1 MLIKKLCQSAL
12 SLCLISASALATEQF
27 SDNFNALITQHK
39 LPGAVVL
46 IKKGDKTIHYSA
58 YGKVNI
64 EQAQPMQKNAIF
76 RLYSMSKP
84 ITAVALL
91 QLVEQEKVSLQ
102 ADIRTY
108 LPSFEPF
115 EFDGEPQIVTVHQL
129 LSHTA
134 GFGYGGGLKSWVDIR
149 YLLANPLSRNNN
161 LTDLVDDLSGIDLK
175 FTPGSKFEYSIA
187 SDIQGA
193 IIEAVTNM
201 QLDEYLQKNVFMPLN
216 MQDTGFYVPTSKQHR
231 LVDMYEYDASTF
243 EEAYVFN
250 QDKILFSET
259 GKDSEYL
266 EQAALISGG
275 GGLVSTAKDY
285 SNFVTMLQNKGLF
298 NGKRI
303 LSQSLVEK
311 MLSSKT
317 TGLDTHFLPRIYQ
330 GAGFG
335 YGIGIKETSGDIRNP
350 GSFFWAGMGG
360 TVFWADPVADVQVV
374 VMMQVEDGWIALEK
388 WLIPEV
394 YKMIKPQS
402 K

>member
-1 MLIKKLCQSAL
+1 MLIKKLCQSVL
-12 SLCLISASALATEQF
+12 SLYLISASALATDQF
-27 SDNFNALITQHK
+27 STNFNALITQHK

-46 IKKGDKTIHYSA
+46 IKKGDSTIHYSA
-58 YGKVNI
+58 YGKINV
-64 EQAQPMQKNAIF
+64 EQAQLMQKNAIF

-91 QLVEQEKVSLQ
+91 QLVAQKKVSLQ

-108 LPSFEPF
+108 LPHFEPF
-115 EFDGEPQIVTVHQL
+115 EFDGEQQVVTVHQL

-134 GFGYGGGLKSWVDIR
+134 GFGYGGGFKSWVDIR

-175 FTPGSKFEYSIA
+175 FRPGSKFEYSIA

-193 IIEAVTNM
+193 IIEAVANIP
-201 QLDEYLQKNVFMPLN
+201 LDEYLQKNVFTPLN
-216 MQDTGFYVPTSKQHR
+216 MHDTGFYVPKSKQHR

-243 EEAYVFN
+243 EKAYHFN

-259 GKDSEYL
+259 GKNSEYL
-266 EQAALISGG
+266 KQAALTSGG

-335 YGIGIKETSGDIRNP
+335 YGIGIKETSGDTRNP

-394 YKMIKPQS
+394 YKMIKSQE
-402 K
+402 

>member
-27 SDNFNALITQHK
+27 SDNFNALIAQHK

-58 YGKVNI
+58 YGKINV

-108 LPSFEPF
+108 LPRFEPF

-134 GFGYGGGLKSWVDIR
+134 GFGYGGGLKNWVDIR

-193 IIEAVTNM
+193 IIEVVANM
-201 QLDEYLQKNVFMPLN
+201 PLDEYLQKNVFTPLN
-216 MQDTGFYVPTSKQHR
+216 MQDTGFYVPKSKQHR

-243 EEAYVFN
+243 EEAYLFN

-275 GGLVSTAKDY
+275 GGLVSTARDY
-285 SNFVTMLQNKGLF
+285 SNFVSMLQNKGLF

-335 YGIGIKETSGDIRNP
+335 YGIGIKETSGDTRNP

-360 TVFWADPVADVQVV
+360 TIFWADPVADVQVI

-394 YKMIKPQS
+394 YKMIKPQE
-402 K
+402 